1 MLLQWMGE
9 VETLGARAAWV
20 LGQWDDLDSY
30 VKGDH
35 MQKRRAKSVGLEGAL
50 FLEAVL
56 AVQRGELETAQACID
71 DARRAVAP
79 VLASML
85 RESYSRAYGC
95 MVTVQELSELE
106 EVVQHK
112 AALAAL
118 SIDSK
123 YTTATSSTATST
135 ISSAAANEEA
145 ARLRTLR
152 AKWSARLQW
161 VPEDTDVWRRIL
173 SVRSLVFA
181 PKQVSA
187 MFAVYGSLKPQ
198 LSATVDDL
206 SVPPVYCR
214 RVYVLHSL

>member
-1 MLLQWMGE
+1 
-9 VETLGARAAWV
+9 
-20 LGQWDDLDSY
+20 
-30 VKGDH
+30 
-35 MQKRRAKSVGLEGAL
+35 
-50 FLEAVL
+50 
-56 AVQRGELETAQACID
+56 
-71 DARRAVAP
+71 
-79 VLASML
+79 
-85 RESYSRAYGC
+85 

-123 YTTATSSTATST
+123 YTTAGATTARSATST

-181 PKQVSA
+181 PKQVIA
-187 MFAVYGSLKPQ
+187 MHIVYTSLKLQ
-198 LSATVDDL
+198 YLALV
-206 SVPPVYCR
+206 
-214 RVYVLHSL
+214 

>member
-1 MLLQWMGE
+1 
-9 VETLGARAAWV
+9 
-20 LGQWDDLDSY
+20 
-30 VKGDH
+30 
-35 MQKRRAKSVGLEGAL
+35 
-50 FLEAVL
+50 
-56 AVQRGELETAQACID
+56 
-71 DARRAVAP
+71 
-79 VLASML
+79 
-85 RESYSRAYGC
+85 

-123 YTTATSSTATST
+123 YTTGTTTTSTT
-135 ISSAAANEEA
+135 ISSAASSEEA

-187 MFAVYGSLKPQ
+187 SHVFYADTLHVLNAILSYRSLQ
-198 LSATVDDL
+198 CCV
-206 SVPPVYCR
+206 
-214 RVYVLHSL
+214 